1 MGEFSCYSG
10 DQCVPERNRCDGRF
24 DCRDRSDELNCPPTR
39 PGGEG
44 ELNLRTYPTEQTIEE
59 GEFTFIYT
67 FKNFYRHVYFC
78 SQGPRWCSS
87 VAMRVR

>member
-10 DQCVPERNRCDGRF
+10 DQCVPERNRCDGRY

-59 GEFTFIYT
+59 GES
-67 FKNFYRHVYFC
+67 R
-78 SQGPRWCSS
+78 P
-87 VAMRVR
+87 